1 MPSRMAKTV
10 AVVALASLAGLLV
23 GCEGSGSRQ
32 FARVTAGAGTSWNA
46 VLPGRAVISQGDTTP
61 GTPSWVTS
69 RNDAHL
75 NVRSIEPILATT
87 AWPQTDRPSLYRPLY
102 LRSLRSPES
111 FIYYQSESRYEY
123 RRGR

>member
-10 AVVALASLAGLLV
+10 AVMALAGLAGLLV
-23 GCEGSGSRQ
+23 GCEAPRQ
-32 FARVTAGAGTSWNA
+32 FTRVTAGAGTSWNA
-46 VLPGRAVISQGDTTP
+46 VLPGGAVRQGLADQ
-61 GTPSWVTS
+61 GTPSWITS

-75 NVRSIEPILATT
+75 SARSIEPVLATT
-87 AWPQTDRPSLYRPLY
+87 AWPQADRPSLYRPLY